1 MAESIVGLM
10 VYRAQL
16 GQLSAQLA
24 DKFRKRFDITNLR
37 NIRRFYMAF
46 TIRNAVRLEL
56 SQIHY

>member
-1 MAESIVGLM
+1 M

-24 DKFRKRFDITNLR
+24 DKFRKGFDITNLR